1 MKNLVLQYKP
11 FLLFLGKFL
20 LTYLV
25 LTIIYQS
32 YLNRFNVERNEIDSF
47 SQLVANQTQSV
58 LTLFDAGAYIE
69 SHGKEPSIKIIY
81 KGKYISRIIEGCNA
95 LSVIILFISFVI
107 AFTGEFKKTII
118 FILLGSVLIHILNIA
133 RIALLCVA
141 LYSFPEY
148 EHILHGVIFPLI
160 IYGIVFLLW
169 VIWVNKFSLHA
180 TTTPKK

>member
-1 MKNLVLQYKP
+1 LLQQYKP

-32 YLNRFNVERNEIDSF
+32 YLSRFDTVKNEVDSF
-47 SQLVANQTQSV
+47 SQLVANQTKSV
-58 LTLFDAGAYIE
+58 LTLFDAESKIE
-69 SHGKEPSIKIIY
+69 VHSTEPSIKIIY
-81 KGKYISRIIEGCNA
+81 NGQYISRIIEGCNA

-107 AFTGEFKKTII
+107 AFTGKWKQTLL
-118 FILLGSVLIHILNIA
+118 FILFGSILIHILNIA
-133 RIALLCVA
+133 RIALLCIA
-141 LYSFPEY
+141 LYHFPEY
-148 EHILHGVIFPLI
+148 EHILHGVVFPLI

-180 TTTPKK
+180 TVATKK